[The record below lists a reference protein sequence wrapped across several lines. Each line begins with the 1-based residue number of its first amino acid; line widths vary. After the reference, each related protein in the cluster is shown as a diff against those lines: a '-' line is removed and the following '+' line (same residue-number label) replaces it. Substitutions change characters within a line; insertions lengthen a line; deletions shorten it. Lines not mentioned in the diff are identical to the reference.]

1 MRETTVEITRIGA
14 HTYQIEPE
22 GAMRVPGIV
31 YGDEQLLQTDQQ
43 QALQQVCNVATL
55 PGIVKAS
62 IAMPDIHWGYGF
74 PIGGVAAMSEDGVV
88 SPGGVGFDIN
98 CGVRLIRS
106 DLTVDDVRPRM
117 EALLHELMRRIPTG
131 ANQRGALAVTAR
143 ELRLAVERGVPW
155 LAERGLAGG
164 EDLDRIEE
172 GGALPGAHAEAV
184 SSHAL
189 ERGRTQLG
197 SLGGGNHFIEVQR
210 VEEVLDAHA
219 AVVYGVFA
227 GQIVVMIHSGSRG
240 FGHQTC
246 TDHVQHMAA
255 DLGRWGYHLPD
266 RQLACAP
273 IASPEGRDYLAAMA
287 CAANFAFINRSMMTE
302 EARGAF
308 ETVFRLPRSRL
319 GLDLVYDVAHNIVK
333 REEHEV
339 DGTWRTLWV
348 HRKGATRAFGPGRPE
363 VPAAY
368 RSVGQ
373 PVIIPGDMGTQSWL
387 MAGTSTAMTES
398 FGSACHGA
406 GRRLSRGAAKKV
418 MSGAAV
424 RRELEA
430 KGIVVRAG
438 TTALLAEEA
447 PYAYKDVD
455 AVVGIVDAVG
465 LARRV
470 ARLKP
475 LGVLKG

>member
-1 MRETTVEITRIGA
+1 MEITRIA
-14 HTYQIEPE
+14 PFTYRIEPE
-22 GAMRVPGIV
+22 GEMRVPGIV
-31 YGDEQLLQTDQQ
+31 YGDDQLLLQPDQR

-106 DLTVDDVRPRM
+106 NLTVDDCRPRM

-131 ANQRGALAVTAR
+131 ANPRGALSVSPR
-143 ELRLAVERGVPW
+143 ELHDAVERGVPW
-155 LAERGLAGG
+155 LAERGLAQE
-164 EDLDRIEE
+164 EDLEHMEE
-172 GGALPGAHAEAV
+172 AGALPGAHAEAV
-184 SSHAL
+184 SAHAVA
-189 ERGRTQLG
+189 RGRTQLG
-197 SLGGGNHFIEVQR
+197 SLGAGNHFIEVQR
-210 VEEVLDAHA
+210 VDEVLDQHVAHI
-219 AVVYGVFA
+219 YGIFC
-227 GQIVVMIHSGSRG
+227 GQVVVMIHSGSRG
-240 FGHQTC
+240 FGHQIC
-246 TDHVQHMAA
+246 TDHVHRMAA
-255 DLGRWGYHLPD
+255 GLGRWGYRLPD

-273 IASPEGRDYLAAMA
+273 ITSPEGQEYLAAMA

-302 EARGAF
+302 EVRGAF
-308 ETVFRLPRSRL
+308 ETVFHLPRSRL

-333 REEHEV
+333 RELHEI
-339 DGTWRTLWV
+339 DGHARPLWV
-348 HRKGATRAFGPGRPE
+348 HRKGATRAFGPDRPE
-363 VPAAY
+363 VPARY
-368 RSVGQ
+368 RAVGQ
-373 PVIIPGDMGTQSWL
+373 PVIIPGDMGSESWL
-387 MAGTSTAMTES
+387 LAGTSTAMAES

-418 MSGAAV
+418 MSGAEV

-438 TTALLAEEA
+438 ATSLLAEEA

-455 AVVGIVDAVG
+455 AVVAVVDAVG
-465 LARRV
+465 LARRI